1 MTAST
6 SQVVTP
12 NFLRYLL
19 PVPARLALPIG
30 SIAPDFAL
38 WDATHDRIVRLANWR
53 GKQPVVLAFTRIFAE
68 EVYCPFCFPH
78 IVAMNEAYDQLRN
91 AGAEVWMI
99 TSTNRRQSRGV
110 VDDLQ
115 LRLPLLCDPA
125 GTTFRAYHTGQALGA
140 PPAGPVWAGCPGTSP
155 FLPSLFFFA
164 PQCLSPTAAA
174 GAQPAIAGH

>member
-140 PPAGPVWAGCPGTSP
+140 PLPAQFGLDAQGRVRFCHLFSFLHHNASP
-155 FLPSLFFFA
+155 QQLL
-164 PQCLSPTAAA
+164 QVLS
-174 GAQPAIAGH
+174 QL

>member
-1 MTAST
+1 MAA
-6 SQVVTP
+6 
-12 NFLRYLL
+12 LRL
-19 PVPARLALPIG
+19 
-30 SIAPDFAL
+30 DFAL
-38 WDATHDRIVRLANWR
+38 WDATHDRIVRLAKLAG

-125 GTTFRAYHTGQALGA
+125 GTTFRAYPTPARPWE
-140 PPAGPVWAGCPGTSP
+140 PPCRPQFGLDAQGRVRFCHLFSFLHHNASP
-155 FLPSLFFFA
+155 QQLL
-164 PQCLSPTAAA
+164 QVLS
-174 GAQPAIAGH
+174 QL